1 MNISVLKIGAL
12 FYTLIFCILPVFFIP
27 TLYDKMVETS
37 WISEPCRLDSLSQS
51 VEAPIWFVCNDTI
64 VATNKTLDN
73 EDMLVLR
80 RLVSDTIA
88 VHAEYM
94 QAICRL
100 AYKSKTWSDNSFYL
114 LWLTLCFV
122 ELGCSARTLF
132 DYIGWECYKKG
143 QDMKKWWPWY
153 IYRPLMGAP
162 IAAFLLV
169 TVRTSFFPNL
179 FTARD
184 LNTYF
189 VVAFLAGFALM
200 DFLKMLRR
208 VSKAMFAN
216 EE

>member
-1 MNISVLKIGAL
+1 
-12 FYTLIFCILPVFFIP
+12 
-27 TLYDKMVETS
+27 
-37 WISEPCRLDSLSQS
+37 
-51 VEAPIWFVCNDTI
+51 
-64 VATNKTLDN
+64 
-73 EDMLVLR
+73 
-80 RLVSDTIA
+80 
-88 VHAEYM
+88 
-94 QAICRL
+94 
-100 AYKSKTWSDNSFYL
+100 
-114 LWLTLCFV
+114 
-122 ELGCSARTLF
+122 
-132 DYIGWECYKKG
+132 
-143 QDMKKWWPWY
+143 MKKWWPWY

-169 TVRTSFFPNL
+169 TVRTSFFLNL